1 MDLAVYHTLTPW
13 ISLGVA
19 TLVCGLAIWK
29 GDRWTRFVGGI
40 FLGGWILSP
49 FVATTDSLQPE
60 WGVMVIDVIALLLFI
75 WASLKA
81 RKLWTVFA
89 AACQMMA
96 VASHVISIIDLRIYM
111 ATVIVGLA
119 LLSYGV
125 LIALLFG
132 TASAIRARQGRRA
145 NVPDSGS

>member
-1 MDLAVYHTLTPW
+1 MYHTLTPW

-19 TLVCGLAIWK
+19 TLVCGFAIWK

-96 VASHVISIIDLRIYM
+96 VASHIISIIDLRIYM

-132 TASAIRARQGRRA
+132 TASAIRARRGRRA